1 MELQQG
7 IFAVKLCEL
16 EKEYGL
22 LQSTIGACQGQ
33 DPQKV
38 RRMLHQV
45 QEAFQTQNR
54 LLALSARSC
63 SLPCVSALAASQAD
77 SWKQAEELFHTRFSQ
92 DMEDPFEASALYAEY
107 AIDFAVQSAR
117 YALIAAL
124 KAIDQQMNSE
134 EQKEEKQ
141 NETK

>member
-1 MELQQG
+1 MIYMELQQG

-33 DPQKV
+33 DPQNV

-107 AIDFAVQSAR
+107 AIDSATQAMR
-117 YALIAAL
+117 YALICAL
-124 KAIDQQMNSE
+124 SAMDLQNQTTL
-134 EQKEEKQ
+134 KEESHK
-141 NETK
+141 